1 MNSEETLRAAFERAN
16 SDSYKFRRGPR
27 GGYTNPVVAR
37 DWKWCKFGAAQAVE
51 ASSQVQLSSD
61 RFAVVD
67 LNLKWIPIAREKPP
81 QGAKLLLIDKHYG
94 VATLGSWS
102 PNSNWTHWYP
112 LPTFDHGNEQET
124 P

>member
-1 MNSEETLRAAFERAN
+1 MNKDA
-16 SDSYKFRRGPR
+16 
-27 GGYTNPVVAR
+27 
-37 DWKWCKFGAAQAVE
+37 
-51 ASSQVQLSSD
+51 SQVQLSSD

-67 LNLKWIPIAREKPP
+67 LNLKWIPVAREKPP
-81 QGAKLLLIDKHYG
+81 QGAKLLLIDKYYG